1 MKNFLPLLIIVIVFL
16 GCQNQSQ
23 EISGGRQTYFDLD
36 SLVGAQITLL
46 VAEQAAL
53 TKNAMLNGDK
63 DSTQLIPDSLGWS
76 QELNLVRA
84 ANFNKPVLWGLYE
97 VETSRNEPGHNLSVR
112 TYTGPEGAATPW
124 LKLYY
129 LDDLEHLKKIEGINI
144 HNNELL
150 KSTRSFEVD
159 FEDFGGKP
167 RITQYQIKGAQ
178 KMIMQD
184 SVNFIINGHI
194 NRVP

>member
-1 MKNFLPLLIIVIVFL
+1 MMRLLLSLLIIGIIL
-16 GCQNQSQ
+16 WGCQNPS
-23 EISGGRQTYFDLD
+23 EKISGDRQTYFDLD
-36 SLVGAQITLL
+36 SLVGAQISML
-46 VAEQAAL
+46 VAEQATL
-53 TKNAMLNGDK
+53 YKIAMLNSDR
-63 DSTQLIPDSLGWS
+63 DSTRFSPDSLGWS
-76 QELNLVRA
+76 HELNLVRA

-97 VETSRNEPGHNLSVR
+97 VETSKEPGHNLTVR
-112 TYTGPEGAATPW
+112 TYTGPKGVATPW

-129 LDDLEHLKKIEGINI
+129 LDDLEHLKKIEGTHI

-159 FEDFGGKP
+159 FEDFDGRPK
-167 RITQYQIKGAQ
+167 ITHYQIKGAQ

-194 NRVP
+194 IPAP